1 MEYVMAMLRPEKLF
15 PVKKE
20 LQKIEVNSL
29 TVSSIAGYGSQRGYL
44 EIDRAKLKIWNNL
57 LEKNQIDITPDSA
70 FLSTYAS
77 IDAEV
82 CA

>member
-44 EIDRAKLKIWNNL
+44 EIDRAKLKI
-57 LEKNQIDITPDSA
+57 
-70 FLSTYAS
+70 
-77 IDAEV
+77 
-82 CA
+82 